1 MTLLPFCV
9 VAKLSRSVVEVC
21 VAKSFRHFKM
31 TPFNHSTKTQVKR
44 AFSNIT
50 KGELNRTTIEQI
62 SEQDFKRLGDDLS
75 IISPLKIQQ
84 QHDRDS
90 IGIFIWDRMSDKLK
104 KQENN

>member
-1 MTLLPFCV
+1 MTLLPFCCRQ
-9 VAKLSRSVVEVC
+9 ALTIGSVVEVC
-21 VAKSFRHFKM
+21 VKPFRHFKM
-31 TPFNHSTKTQVKR
+31 TPFNQSTKTQVER

-50 KGELNRTTIEQI
+50 KGELNRTAIEQI
-62 SEQDFKRLGDDLS
+62 SEQDLNRLGDGLS